1 METGTECYLVGYP
14 NIISFDCAKK
24 IVEEMQK
31 DICKIIVEEERG
43 TGFFCKIPFPN
54 KESMQSVLIT
64 NNHIVNEN
72 LLNNANGK
80 IKIYIEEE
88 ENEKVINLKNRLK
101 YTNKEYDT
109 TIIEIKEEDNI
120 NNFMELDEG
129 IINNIINNKNENIKY
144 KEQTVYI
151 IHYPEGNLS
160 VSYGII
166 NDIFEDEPYNFLHK
180 CNTRK
185 GSSGSPIINLNN
197 KIIGIHKKS
206 HDKNYNEGTFLNY
219 PIKDF
224 ISKNKT
230 EKLKDKKIIKIE
242 SPVSSTHRKSL
253 PININIKNI
262 IKKEEHILFKKFKI
276 INKLAE
282 GDFTQVYFGSNIL
295 TNESVAIK
303 VECKKSSDLSLESE
317 SFFLFEAKGIG
328 IPEILGFGKI
338 NHKNVLVEPF
348 LGKSLYNVFEEKGKL
363 SLSDIC
369 IISKQLIDRI
379 QWVHSKN
386 IIHRDIKP
394 DNCLTGRINEGI
406 IYLIDFSISKKYRSN
421 KTGKHIK
428 YSFTGKFIGSILF
441 SSMNAL
447 KGLETSRRDD
457 LESIAY
463 MIIYLMKGKLPWEN
477 GIGANEKEKFINAYQ
492 MKKSISIEDLCKNL
506 PYQIMDFIRYVK
518 KLEFESEPNYD
529 YLRGLIID
537 ILLKRNIIYNNSLK
551 LSSNIYSRNI
561 YKDIEKNNF
570 INIKNNFKEKFHQ
583 TTIKHIKKRDNIFI
597 SLNCDSIDTINKIR
611 FFPINDNKKL
621 FNTRNRTE
629 SDLKYKSRK
638 EKCEEKLKIK
648 TINISKIVIVKDE

>member
-1 METGTECYLVGYP
+1 MGTGTECYLIGYP

-537 ILLKRNIIYNNSLK
+537 ILLKRNIIIIIQLSLA
-551 LSSNIYSRNI
+551 R
-561 YKDIEKNNF
+561 
-570 INIKNNFKEKFHQ
+570 
-583 TTIKHIKKRDNIFI
+583 IFI
-597 SLNCDSIDTINKIR
+597 HVIYIKI
-611 FFPINDNKKL
+611 
-621 FNTRNRTE
+621 
-629 SDLKYKSRK
+629 LKRII
-638 EKCEEKLKIK
+638 L
-648 TINISKIVIVKDE
+648 

>member
-1 METGTECYLVGYP
+1 METGTECYLIGYP